1 MNNYQWIWQGK
12 AIPLEKLHTTQLNSI
27 RKTLVKNKGTTW
39 FNIDSVDWRKAIK
52 TELARRVA
60 LEETKKHLNKL
71 KSYKTCVHRII
82 QMQQK

>member
-27 RKTLVKNKGTTW
+27 RTTLVRNKGTVW

-52 TELARRVA
+52 IELNRRVA

-71 KSYKTCVHRII
+71 NSYKSCVHTI
-82 QMQQK
+82 MQQK